1 MKNLCLLTLCGF
13 LAGSLFATIK
23 PVYGIDAFKK
33 EFLKKYVKADAADG
47 PDKAF
52 ADAVKAANCNVCHAG
67 KTNKK
72 MRNEY
77 GKALDELLD
86 KKADMKDTVKIQDAL
101 EKVAGMKSD
110 PKDPGSPTFGELIKQ
125 GKLPGGDEP
134 AAAATTGGN

>member
-13 LAGSLFATIK
+13 LVGSLLATIK

-33 EFLKKYVKADAADG
+33 EFVKKYVKADAADG

-52 ADAVKAANCNVCHAG
+52 AEAVKTANCNVCHAG

-72 MRNEY
+72 TRNEY

-86 KKADMKDTVKIQDAL
+86 KKADIKNTEKIQEAL

-110 PKDPGSPTFGELIKQ
+110 PKNSNSPTFGELIQQ
-125 GKLPGGDEP
+125 GKLPGGD
-134 AAAATTGGN
+134 ASTTTATAGN